1 MEFHS
6 HSSTEPSM
14 SLVETLELLV
24 KAREYVAEGEEC
36 LVDQRNIVD
45 RLERRG
51 QDPLDAILF
60 LETLEDVQEEYV
72 AHRDRL
78 ERQVMKLVGPE

>member
-6 HSSTEPSM
+6 HSSTELSM

-36 LVDQRNIVD
+36 LADQRKVVD

-60 LETLEDVQEEYV
+60 LENLEDVQGEYV

-78 ERQVMKLVGPE
+78 ERQVMRLVRPE

>member
-1 MEFHS
+1 
-6 HSSTEPSM
+6 M
-14 SLVETLELLV
+14 SLVETLEWLV

-78 ERQVMKLVGPE
+78 ERQVMRLVRPE

>member
-1 MEFHS
+1 
-6 HSSTEPSM
+6 M
-14 SLVETLELLV
+14 SLVETLGLLV

-36 LVDQRNIVD
+36 LMDQRNIVD

-60 LETLEDVQEEYV
+60 LENLEDVQEEYV
-72 AHRDRL
+72 THRDRL
-78 ERQVMKLVGPE
+78 ERQVMRLVRPE

>member
-1 MEFHS
+1 
-6 HSSTEPSM
+6 M

-45 RLERRG
+45 RSERRG
-51 QDPLDAILF
+51 QAPLDAILF

-78 ERQVMKLVGPE
+78 ERQVMRLVRPE

>member
-1 MEFHS
+1 
-6 HSSTEPSM
+6 M

-60 LETLEDVQEEYV
+60 LEDLEDVQEEYV

-78 ERQVMKLVGPE
+78 ERQVMKLVRPE